1 MSDKLPAKRNLFKL
15 GLKRSYFVF
24 LFRIKFSEAVVIR
37 LLFNH
42 NALQAA
48 TEILSINYSDSKNL
62 FNSSLV
68 FPSFT

>member
-24 LFRIKFSEAVVIR
+24 LFRIKFSEAVVKR

-48 TEILSINYSDSKNL
+48 TENYAINQIDSIN
-62 FNSSLV
+62 FTNSSLV